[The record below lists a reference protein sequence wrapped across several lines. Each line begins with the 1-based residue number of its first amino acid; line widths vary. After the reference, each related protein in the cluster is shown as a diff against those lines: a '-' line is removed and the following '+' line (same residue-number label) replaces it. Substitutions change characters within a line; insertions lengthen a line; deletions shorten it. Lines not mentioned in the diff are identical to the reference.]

1 MIQDLLSAVD
11 KHVLLETAA
20 YATQLTGVEFQHH
33 LLAKIRR
40 VTSSESS
47 NLKLLAEV
55 SSSSTCA
62 ADVVAVTGILFC
74 APGNVF
80 FKDEEEK
87 KVSCGQR

>member
-47 NLKLLAEV
+47 NLIFWLKSAQAVRALLMW
-55 SSSSTCA
+55 
-62 ADVVAVTGILFC
+62 
-74 APGNVF
+74 
-80 FKDEEEK
+80 
-87 KVSCGQR
+87 